1 MSFDKPVRTN
11 RKACL
16 PPLKKSATKN
26 TLPDYLCAMSTLNRT
41 IGILGGGQLG
51 RMFLQ
56 ESYNYNARVRV
67 LDPTGDAPCAPI
79 ATEFVQGSFNDYR
92 TVLDFGRT
100 CDIITIE
107 FEHVNTEA
115 LHQLEKEGKKV
126 YPQPHIL
133 ELIKDK
139 GAQKAFYTGHGIP
152 TGPYFLAENADEV
165 RQKTTQ
171 LPVFQKLRKG
181 GYDGYGVKA
190 IRTEEDL
197 AGAFDAPSL
206 VEEWVDFE
214 KELSVITARNEN
226 GETAVYPAVEMV
238 FHPVA
243 NMVEFLAS
251 PAQIP
256 ADTEKKAQEIAR
268 QVIEALGMVGI
279 LAVEMF
285 LTKTGEIWVNE
296 VAPRPHNSG
305 HQTIEGNYCSQYEM
319 HFRSI
324 MNLPLGCTDIVQ
336 PSVMVNLLGDPA
348 HSGPALYEGLEE
360 VMQIPGVYV
369 HLYGKTHTKPYR
381 KMGHVTIL
389 DSDAARAMEKA
400 KKVKATLRVVA

>member
-1 MSFDKPVRTN
+1 MG
-11 RKACL
+11 
-16 PPLKKSATKN
+16 N
-26 TLPDYLCAMSTLNRT
+26 TERLDYLCAMSVLNRR

-56 ESYNYNARVRV
+56 ESYNYNARVSV
-67 LDPTGDAPCAPI
+67 LDPAGDAPCAPI
-79 ATEFVQGSFNDYR
+79 APEFVQGSFNDYQ
-92 TVLDFGRT
+92 TVLDFGRA
-100 CDIITIE
+100 CDIVTIE
-107 FEHVNTEA
+107 FEHVNTDA

-139 GAQKAFYTGHGIP
+139 GAQKAFYTEHGIP
-152 TGPYFLAENADEV
+152 TGPFFLAENAAEV
-165 RQKTTQ
+165 RQKITQ

-190 IRTEEDL
+190 LRTEEDL
-197 AGAFDAPSL
+197 AAAFDGPCV
-206 VEEWVDFE
+206 VEEFVDFE
-214 KELSVITARNEN
+214 KELSVIVARNEA

-243 NMVEFLAS
+243 NMVEFLVS
-251 PAQIP
+251 PAHISGE
-256 ADTEKKAQEIAR
+256 TEQKVRETALK
-268 QVIEALGMVGI
+268 VIEALGMVGI

-285 LTKTGEIWVNE
+285 LTKAGEIWVNE

-305 HQTIEGNYCSQYEM
+305 HQTIEGNYCSQYDM

-324 MNLPLGCTDIVQ
+324 MNLPLGCTNIVQ
-336 PSVMVNLLGDPA
+336 PSVMINLLGDPA
-348 HSGPALYEGLEE
+348 HSGPAVYEGLED
-360 VMQIPGVYV
+360 VMRIPGVYV

-389 DSDAARAMEKA
+389 DADAHSAMAKA
-400 KKVKATLRVVA
+400 GRVKDVLRVVSI